1 LAIVLVPT
9 YVEALEGR
17 GMAYARYGNIAE
29 AIQDLERAI
38 ELGSNKPEIDLLCKQ
53 IKTTAEEG

>member
-1 LAIVLVPT
+1 M
-9 YVEALEGR
+9 EALEGR